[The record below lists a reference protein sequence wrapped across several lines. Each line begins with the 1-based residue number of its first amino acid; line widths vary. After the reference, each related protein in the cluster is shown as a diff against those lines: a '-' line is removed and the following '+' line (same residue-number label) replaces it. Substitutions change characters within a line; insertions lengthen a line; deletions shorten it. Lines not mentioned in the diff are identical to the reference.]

1 MSCALDEAALA
12 RQLTRFTRIGEHA
25 LWARRHDTELTVVLD
40 ADLDDDLLQNTLEI
54 ERDCCPF
61 LAVIWDEHTREL
73 TIAAHP
79 DHGEVLARVANA
91 LAVAP
96 VA

>member
-12 RQLTRFTRIGEHA
+12 RQLARYTRIGEHA
-25 LWARRHDTELTVVLD
+25 LWARQHETELTVVLD
-40 ADLDDDLLQNTLEI
+40 TDLDDELLQHTLEV

-61 LAVIWDEHTREL
+61 LAVVWADTTREL

-79 DHGEVLARVANA
+79 DHSEVLARVAGA
-91 LAVAP
+91 LAVA
-96 VA
+96 